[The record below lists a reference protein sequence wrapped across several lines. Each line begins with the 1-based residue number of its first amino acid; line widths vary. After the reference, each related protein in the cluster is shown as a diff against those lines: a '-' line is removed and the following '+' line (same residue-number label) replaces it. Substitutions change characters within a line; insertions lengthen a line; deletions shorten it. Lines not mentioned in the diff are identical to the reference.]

1 MEAWNRSCGAEQGAL
16 ARPGH
21 AGARR
26 VIVSVTLDPW
36 FAGAT
41 PVGAEQALAGP
52 PAAAWNA
59 WVVGAAVAALAIW
72 AIAMFAE
79 WQDWL
84 TGILGLWLV
93 IAPWVLGFGS
103 LAAAAW
109 NSVIVGLLVLAFAVW
124 ELWVVRQKATA

>member
-1 MEAWNRSCGAEQGAL
+1 M
-16 ARPGH
+16 
-21 AGARR
+21 
-26 VIVSVTLDPW
+26 IVSVTLDPW

-59 WVVGAAVAALAIW
+59 WVVGGAVAALAIW

-79 WQDWL
+79 WQDWV
-84 TGILGLWLV
+84 TGILGLWVV

-103 LAAAAW
+103 FAAAAW
-109 NSVIVGLLVLAFAVW
+109 NSVIVGLLVLAFAAW
-124 ELWVVRQKATA
+124 ELWDVRQKATV

>member
-1 MEAWNRSCGAEQGAL
+1 MGRRRRGCGAGD
-16 ARPGH
+16 R
-21 AGARR
+21 
-26 VIVSVTLDPW
+26 
-36 FAGAT
+36 
-41 PVGAEQALAGP
+41 
-52 PAAAWNA
+52 
-59 WVVGAAVAALAIW
+59 

-103 LAAAAW
+103 FAAAAW